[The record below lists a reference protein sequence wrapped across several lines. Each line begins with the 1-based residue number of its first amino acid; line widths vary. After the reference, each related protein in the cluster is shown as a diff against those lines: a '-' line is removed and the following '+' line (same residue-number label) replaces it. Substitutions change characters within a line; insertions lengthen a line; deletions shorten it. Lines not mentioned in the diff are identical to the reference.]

1 MKLRR
6 YMNTLSPVVVFET
19 CGSTAGWS
27 CCCRSARIRGYPLS
41 RRLFL
46 GAASPCRAMG
56 TAQAFVWKT
65 SGEELRL
72 ELLQRSGRCS
82 IESLR
87 RGLFMFGELPKL
99 ASYQYLF
106 EYFS

>member
-19 CGSTAGWS
+19 CGSTAAWS
-27 CCCRSARIRGYPLS
+27 CRCRSARIRGYPLS

-46 GAASPCRAMG
+46 GAAPPCRAMG

-72 ELLQRSGRCS
+72 ELLQRSGQSS

-99 ASYQYLF
+99 AFYQCLF
-106 EYFS
+106 EYFL